1 MSLLHSRISTFANH
15 VCQEE
20 AAKLTPESDCWAVM
34 SYDIAMN
41 TMHDRQVIRQCGI
54 NQVKVTH
61 KDKLSKSVKT
71 RTATNCGR
79 I

>member
-1 MSLLHSRISTFANH
+1 M
-15 VCQEE
+15 
-20 AAKLTPESDCWAVM
+20 PESDCWAVM